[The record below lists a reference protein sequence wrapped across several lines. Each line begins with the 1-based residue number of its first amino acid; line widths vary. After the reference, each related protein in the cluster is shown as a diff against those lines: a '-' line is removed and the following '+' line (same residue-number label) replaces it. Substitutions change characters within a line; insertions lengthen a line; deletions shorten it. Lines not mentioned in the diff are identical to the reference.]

1 MLNRLSA
8 VLLASCLALPVMAV
22 SASAESQVRQKKF
35 NFNSGSS
42 TRSDDSFWSQR
53 QQRGERRR
61 QRARSRENE
70 ESFNFLDRTRGFF
83 SRSGDYFDRQVR
95 YRNAQR
101 FRERVRLSD
110 NDGPDAASTGE
121 KYHSYKAGKPVAL
134 ADKTLEQPRPKGA
147 VFASASGTV
156 VDANDYVDVVQ
167 LPDPVAQA
175 IFKALKQNETDVS
188 LSKSQVTALIKAYS
202 ERQYE
207 PLWIADNKPSSNA
220 RAVLKVLTNADQE
233 GLDPNL
239 YQLSSLTDAGGI
251 DNLAS
256 DAVALA
262 KFDVQLSAM
271 ALRYS
276 DHASSGLVTPNKI
289 SGYHDLTPPKIAAKD
304 AVASLVNHPAP
315 QDWLMSLHPKLPA
328 YAAMKAELIKLGA
341 GEREIE
347 QIVVPAGPLLKL
359 GVEDDRVPVLRER
372 LKQLKLLK
380 NNDELALSGNQASD
394 APLFGSEGAVLA
406 ADNKSR
412 TVTETDV
419 KALKAFQKS
428 AGLSPDGIAGKRT
441 INALNGKKAVKRTV
455 QLALNMERLRWLPR
469 NLGSRYVFV
478 NQPAYKMQIINNG
491 ETEWSTRV
499 IVGKPSNQTY
509 FFSDQME
516 RVEFNPYWGVPQ
528 SIIKGEYLRRVRDNP
543 SYFEQRGYEVLNNR
557 GQRISGWDVDWWN
570 YRGGIGVR
578 QKPGPKNA
586 LGEVKF
592 MFPNKHAIYLHDT
605 PKRSLFKNDS
615 RAYSHGCVR
624 VQNPR
629 ELATQIL
636 GWSQDKI
643 ASTIATRKNTP
654 VQLKSKLPVH
664 LTYFTAWTDETG
676 DMAYYNDVYK
686 RDTYLAR
693 ALKAEKTALQ

>member
-8 VLLASCLALPVMAV
+8 VLLASCLALPVMTV
-22 SASAESQVRQKKF
+22 SASAESQIRQKKF

-42 TRSDDSFWSQR
+42 TRSDDSFWSRR
-53 QQRGERRR
+53 QQRNKRRE
-61 QRARSRENE
+61 RSRENE

-83 SRSGDYFDRQVR
+83 SRSNDYFDNRVR
-95 YRNAQR
+95 YRNARR

-121 KYHSYKAGKPVAL
+121 KYHSYKAGKPVAV
-134 ADKTLEQPRPKGA
+134 ADKTLKQPRPKGA

-188 LSKSQVTALIKAYS
+188 LSKSQVKALIKAYS
-202 ERQYE
+202 EREYE
-207 PLWIADNKPSSNA
+207 PLWVTDNKPSSNA
-220 RAVLKVLTNADQE
+220 RAVLKVLANADQE

-239 YQLSSLTDAGGI
+239 YQLPSLTDAGGI
-251 DNLAS
+251 DDLTS
-256 DAVALA
+256 DAIALA

-276 DHASSGLVTPNKI
+276 GHASSGLVTPNKI
-289 SGYHDLTPPKIAAKD
+289 SGYHDLKPPKIAAKD

-359 GVEDDRVPVLRER
+359 GVEDDRVPILRER

-380 NNDELALSGNQASD
+380 NKDEVALSDNQASD

-406 ADNKSR
+406 AENTSR
-412 TVTETDV
+412 TVTESDV
-419 KALKAFQKS
+419 KALRAFQKS
-428 AGLSPDGIAGKRT
+428 VGLSPDGIAGKRT

-455 QLALNMERLRWLPR
+455 QLAINMERLRWLPR

-478 NQPAYKMQIINNG
+478 NQPAYKMQIINKG

-543 SYFEQRGYEVLNNR
+543 SYFEQRGYEVLNSR
-557 GQRISGWDVDWWN
+557 GKRISGWDVDWWN

-629 ELATQIL
+629 QLATQIL
-636 GWSQDKI
+636 GWSQNKI

-664 LTYFTAWTDETG
+664 LTYFTAWTDEAG
-676 DMAYYNDVYK
+676 DLAYYNDVYK
-686 RDTYLAR
+686 RDMYLAR
-693 ALKAEKTALQ
+693 ALKAEKSALR

>member
-8 VLLASCLALPVMAV
+8 VLLASCLALPVMTV
-22 SASAESQVRQKKF
+22 SASAESRLIQPKKF

-42 TRSDDSFWSQR
+42 SRSDDSFWSQR
-53 QQRGERRR
+53 QKRTR
-61 QRARSRENE
+61 QRERAREREE
-70 ESFNFLDRTRGFF
+70 FNFLDRTRGFF
-83 SRSGDYFDRQVR
+83 SRSNDFFDRQVR
-95 YRNAQR
+95 YRNSRR

-121 KYHSYKAGKPVAL
+121 KYHNYKALRPVAL
-134 ADKTLEQPRPKGA
+134 ADKSLKQPQPKGV

-175 IFKALKQNETDVS
+175 IFTTLKQNEAGVS
-188 LSKSQVTALIKAYS
+188 LSKSQVKALIKAYS
-202 ERQYE
+202 EREYE
-207 PLWIADNKPSSNA
+207 PLWVTDNKPSSNA
-220 RAVLKVLTNADQE
+220 RAVFKVLANSDQE

-239 YQLSSLTDAGGI
+239 YQLPSLTAAGGI
-251 DNLAS
+251 DGLTS

-289 SGYHDLTPPKIAAKD
+289 SGYHDLKPPKIAAKD

-359 GVEDDRVPVLRER
+359 GVEDDRVPILRQR

-380 NNDELALSGNQASD
+380 NKDEVALSDNQASD

-406 ADNKSR
+406 AENASE
-412 TVTETDV
+412 TMTESDV
-419 KALKAFQKS
+419 KALRAFQKS
-428 AGLSPDGIAGKRT
+428 VGLSPDGIAGKRT

-469 NLGSRYVFV
+469 NLGSRYVLV
-478 NQPAYKMQIINNG
+478 NQPAYKMQIINKG

-509 FFSDQME
+509 FFSDQMS
-516 RVEFNPYWGVPQ
+516 RVEFNPYWGIPQ
-528 SIIKGEYLRRVRDNP
+528 SIIKGEYLRRVQDNP
-543 SYFEQRGYEVLNNR
+543 SYFEQRGYEVLNSR

-605 PKRSLFKNDS
+605 PKRSLFKNDR

-636 GWSQDKI
+636 GWSQNKI

-654 VQLKSKLPVH
+654 VQLKQKLPVH
-664 LTYFTAWTDETG
+664 LTYFTAWTDDTG
-676 DMAYYNDVYK
+676 GLAYYDDVYK

-693 ALKAEKTALQ
+693 ALNAEKSALR

>member
-8 VLLASCLALPVMAV
+8 VLLASCLALPVMTV
-22 SASAESQVRQKKF
+22 SASAESQIRQKKF

-42 TRSDDSFWSQR
+42 TTQSNDSFWSQR
-53 QQRGERRR
+53 QKRSRQR
-61 QRARSRENE
+61 QRARQDE
-70 ESFNFLDRTRGFF
+70 ERFNFLDRTRGFF

-95 YRNAQR
+95 YRNAR
-101 FRERVRLSD
+101 RYRERVRLSD

-121 KYHSYKAGKPVAL
+121 KYHKYKASYPVVLAGKKL
-134 ADKTLEQPRPKGA
+134 KQPRPKGA

-156 VDANDYVDVVQ
+156 VDANEYVETVQ
-167 LPDPVAQA
+167 LPDPLAQA
-175 IFKALKQNETDVS
+175 VFETLKQGSAGAS
-188 LSKSQVTALIKAYS
+188 LSKSQVKALVAAYA
-202 ERQYE
+202 EREFE
-207 PLWIADNKPSSNA
+207 PIWITDRKPSSNA
-220 RAVLKVLTNADQE
+220 RAVLKVLANADQE
-233 GLDPNL
+233 GLDPDL
-239 YQLSSLTDAGGI
+239 YRLASLTDAGSI
-251 DNLAS
+251 DDLAS
-256 DAVALA
+256 DPEALA
-262 KFDVQLSAM
+262 KFELQLSAM

-276 DHASSGLVTPNKI
+276 DHAASGLVTPNKI
-289 SGYHDLTPPKIAAKD
+289 SGYHDLKPPKIAAKD

-341 GEREIE
+341 GEPEVD

-359 GVEDDRVPVLRER
+359 GVEDDRVPILRER

-380 NNDELALSGNQASD
+380 NKDELALSDNQASD
-394 APLFGSEGAVLA
+394 APLFGSDGAVLA
-406 ADNKSR
+406 AENASD
-412 TVTETDV
+412 TMTETDV
-419 KALKAFQKS
+419 KALRAFQKS
-428 AGLSPDGIAGKRT
+428 VGLSPDGIAGRRT
-441 INALNGKKAVKRTV
+441 INALNGKKSVRRTD
-455 QLALNMERLRWLPR
+455 QIALNMERLRWLPR
-469 NLGSRYVFV
+469 NLGSRYVLV
-478 NQPAYKMQIINNG
+478 NQPAYKMQIINKG

-509 FFSDQME
+509 FFSDQMS
-516 RVEFNPYWGVPQ
+516 RVEFNPYWGIPQ
-528 SIIKGEYLRRVRDNP
+528 SIIKGEYLRRVQDNP
-543 SYFEQRGYEVLNNR
+543 SYFEQRGYEVLNSR

-605 PKRSLFKNDS
+605 PKRSLFSKDR

-636 GWSQDKI
+636 GWSQNKI

-654 VQLKSKLPVH
+654 VQLKRKLPVH

-676 DMAYYNDVYK
+676 DLAYYNDVYK
-686 RDTYLAR
+686 RDMYLAR
-693 ALKAEKTALQ
+693 ALKAEKTALR

>member
-8 VLLASCLALPVMAV
+8 VLLASCLALPVMAA
-22 SASAESQVRQKKF
+22 SASAESQLRQPKKF
-35 NFNSGSS
+35 NFNSGGSS
-42 TRSDDSFWSQR
+42 QSDDSFWSQR
-53 QQRGERRR
+53 QKRNR
-61 QRARSRENE
+61 QKERSRENE
-70 ESFNFLDRTRGFF
+70 GSFNFIDRTRGFF
-83 SRSGDYFDRQVR
+83 SRSNDYFDRQVR
-95 YRNAQR
+95 YRNARR

-121 KYHSYKAGKPVAL
+121 KYHSYKAGNPVAL
-134 ADKTLEQPRPKGA
+134 ADNNLKQPRPEGA
-147 VFASASGTV
+147 IFASASGTV
-156 VDANDYVDVVQ
+156 VDANQYVETVQ
-167 LPDPVAQA
+167 LPAPVAQA
-175 IFKALKQNETDVS
+175 IFEALKQNSADVS

-202 ERQYE
+202 ERQFE
-207 PLWIADNKPSSNA
+207 PLWVTDSKPSSNA
-220 RAVLKVLTNADQE
+220 RAVLKVLANADQE

-239 YQLSSLTDAGGI
+239 YQLSSLADAGGI
-251 DNLAS
+251 DNLTS

-262 KFDVQLSAM
+262 KFDLQLSAM

-289 SGYHDLTPPKIAAKD
+289 SGYHDLTPPEIAAKD

-315 QDWLMSLHPKLPA
+315 HDWMMSLHPKLPA

-347 QIVVPAGPLLKL
+347 QIVVPEGPLLKL
-359 GVEDDRVPVLRER
+359 GIEDDRVPILRER

-380 NNDELALSGNQASD
+380 NKDELALSDNQASD

-406 ADNKSR
+406 AD
-412 TVTETDV
+412 TVSLTMSETDV
-419 KALKAFQKS
+419 KALRAFQKS
-428 AGLSPDGIAGKRT
+428 VGLSPDGIAGKRT
-441 INALNGKKAVKRTV
+441 INALNGKKPVKRTD

-491 ETEWSTRV
+491 KTEWSTRV

-516 RVEFNPYWGVPQ
+516 RVEFNPYWGIPQ

-605 PKRSLFKNDS
+605 PKRSLFKNDK

-636 GWSQDKI
+636 GWSQNKI

-654 VQLKSKLPVH
+654 VQLQKKLPVH

-676 DMAYYNDVYK
+676 DLAYYNDVYK
-686 RDTYLAR
+686 RDMYLAR
-693 ALKAEKTALQ
+693 ALKAEKSALR

>member
-8 VLLASCLALPVMAV
+8 VLLASCLALPLMAV
-22 SASAESQVRQKKF
+22 SASAESQIRQKKF

-42 TRSDDSFWSQR
+42 TQSNDGFWTQR
-53 QQRGERRR
+53 QRRERRSR
-61 QRARSRENE
+61 QRARQREE
-70 ESFNFLDRTRGFF
+70 FNFLDRTRGFF
-83 SRSGDYFDRQVR
+83 SRSGDFFDRQVR
-95 YRNAQR
+95 YRNARR
-101 FRERVRLSD
+101 FRDRVRLSD

-121 KYHSYKAGKPVAL
+121 KYYTYKASVPVAL
-134 ADKTLEQPRPKGA
+134 ADKKLKQPRPKGA

-156 VDANDYVDVVQ
+156 VDANEYVQTVE

-175 IFKALKQNETDVS
+175 TFEALKQSSTGVA
-188 LSKSQVTALIKAYS
+188 LSKNQVKALVKTYAD
-202 ERQYE
+202 RQFE
-207 PLWIADNKPSSNA
+207 PLWIEDNKPSSKA
-220 RAVLKVLTNADQE
+220 LAVLKVLANADQE
-233 GLDPNL
+233 GLDPDL
-239 YQLSSLTDAGGI
+239 YRLPSLADAGGI
-251 DNLAS
+251 ERLGS
-256 DAVALA
+256 DPVSLA
-262 KFDVQLSAM
+262 KFELQLSAM

-289 SGYHDLTPPKIAAKD
+289 SGYHDLKPPEIAAKD

-315 QDWLMSLHPKLPA
+315 QDWLMSLHPKLPS

-341 GEREIE
+341 GEPEVE

-359 GVEDDRVPVLRER
+359 GVEDDRVPILRER

-380 NNDELALSGNQASD
+380 NKDELALSDNQASD

-406 ADNKSR
+406 AENTSN
-412 TVTETDV
+412 VMTETDV
-419 KALKAFQKS
+419 RALRAFQKS
-428 AGLSPDGIAGKRT
+428 VGLSPDGIAGRRT
-441 INALNGKKAVKRTV
+441 IGALNGKKSVKRTD

-478 NQPAYKMQIINNG
+478 NQAAYRMRIVNKG
-491 ETEWSTRV
+491 EIEWSTRV

-509 FFSDQME
+509 FFSDQMS
-516 RVEFNPYWGVPQ
+516 RVEFNPYWGIPQ
-528 SIIKGEYLRRVRDNP
+528 SIIKGEYLRRVQDNP
-543 SYFEQRGYEVLNNR
+543 SYFEQRGYEVLNSR

-605 PKRSLFKNDS
+605 PKRSLFNNDK

-636 GWSQDKI
+636 GWSPNKI

-654 VQLKSKLPVH
+654 VQLKNKLPVH
-664 LTYFTAWTDETG
+664 LTYFTAWTDESG
-676 DMAYYNDVYK
+676 DLAYYNDVYK
-686 RDTYLAR
+686 RDMYLAR
-693 ALKAEKTALQ
+693 ALKAEKTALR

>member
-8 VLLASCLALPVMAV
+8 VLLASCLALPVMTV
-22 SASAESQVRQKKF
+22 SASAESQIRQKKF

-53 QQRGERRR
+53 KQRRERRR
-61 QRARSRENE
+61 QRARENE
-70 ESFNFLDRTRGFF
+70 ESFDFFGRTRGFF
-83 SRSGDYFDRQVR
+83 SQSNDYFDRRVR

-121 KYHSYKAGKPVAL
+121 KYHSYKAVKPVAL
-134 ADKTLEQPRPKGA
+134 ADKTLKQPRPEGA
-147 VFASASGTV
+147 VFASASGTI
-156 VDANDYVDVVQ
+156 VDANDYVDVIQ

-175 IFKALKQNETDVS
+175 IFKALKQNEAGVS

-202 ERQYE
+202 ERQYK
-207 PLWIADNKPSSNA
+207 PLWIADNKPSSNG

-239 YQLSSLTDAGGI
+239 YQLPSLTDAGGI
-251 DNLAS
+251 DNLTS

-276 DHASSGLVTPNKI
+276 GHASSGLVTPNKI
-289 SGYHDLTPPKIAAKD
+289 SGYHDLKPPKIAATD

-359 GVEDDRVPVLRER
+359 GVEDDRVPILRER

-380 NNDELALSGNQASD
+380 NNDELALSDNQASD
-394 APLFGSEGAVLA
+394 APLFGSEGSVLA
-406 ADNKSR
+406 ADNTSR
-412 TVTETDV
+412 TLTETDV

-441 INALNGKKAVKRTV
+441 INALNGKKAVKRSV
-455 QLALNMERLRWLPR
+455 QLAINMERLRWLPR

-516 RVEFNPYWGVPQ
+516 RVEFNPYWGIPQ

-543 SYFEQRGYEVLNNR
+543 SYFEQRGYEVLNSR
-557 GQRISGWDVDWWN
+557 GKRISGWDVDWWN

-605 PKRSLFKNDS
+605 PKRSLFKNDR

-636 GWSQDKI
+636 GWSQNKI
-643 ASTIATRKNTP
+643 ASTISTRKNTP
-654 VQLKSKLPVH
+654 VQLKKKLPVH
-664 LTYFTAWTDETG
+664 LTYFTAWTDESG
-676 DMAYYNDVYK
+676 ELAYYNDVYK
-686 RDTYLAR
+686 RDMYLAR
-693 ALKAEKTALQ
+693 ALKAEKTALR